1 MSKALVVRTQ
11 RHKKIGDAK
20 SPMVYTLKRKPKDAR
35 SSTLNASPKTLKP
48 WAECRPKMWCTS
60 AERSSA
66 KCARR

>member
-20 SPMVYTLKRKPKDAR
+20 SPMVYTLKRKTPR